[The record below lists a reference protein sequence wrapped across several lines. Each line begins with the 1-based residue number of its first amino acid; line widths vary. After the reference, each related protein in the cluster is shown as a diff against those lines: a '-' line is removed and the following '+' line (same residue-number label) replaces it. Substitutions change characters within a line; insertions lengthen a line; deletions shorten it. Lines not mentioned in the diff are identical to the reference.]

1 MAGACCLGRA
11 GKHFLFVLA
20 VFFSLLLGRK
30 LAGFSTNPEESRLLD
45 SARMAL
51 QWVSVCK
58 IAGDHPHF
66 LVVRCR
72 GVITECNGCETVQC
86 DWWKGR
92 DGFNPSLFELINKCY
107 LALEVKWF
115 CSL

>member
-1 MAGACCLGRA
+1 MAGAFCLGRA

-58 IAGDHPHF
+58 TAGDHPHF
-66 LVVRCR
+66 LVVRCW
-72 GVITECNGCETVQC
+72 GVITECNGCVTVQC

-92 DGFNPSLFELINKCY
+92 DGFNPSLFELINKPPR
-107 LALEVKWF
+107 LSNIKWF